1 MLKILQFIFQDIW
14 HYTGTIILII
24 IIGAVIRDIGKAF
37 VRDYC
42 PKTYIV
48 PKEYLDDN
56 LNSAEKNDLDKEDK
70 S

>member
-14 HYTGTIILII
+14 HYTGTIILIV
-24 IIGAVIRDIGKAF
+24 IIGAIIRDIGRAF

-48 PKEYLDDN
+48 PKEYIDDN
-56 LNSAEKNDLDKEDK
+56 QITVKKNDSDETDE

>member
-14 HYTGTIILII
+14 HYTGTIILVI

-48 PKEYLDDN
+48 PKEYLDVD
-56 LNSAEKNDLDKEDK
+56 SETIKQEDLKDD
-70 S
+70 

>member
-14 HYTGTIILII
+14 HYTGTIILIV

-56 LNSAEKNDLDKEDK
+56 LNSTEKNDLDKEDK

>member
-14 HYTGTIILII
+14 HYTGTIILIT

-48 PKEYLDDN
+48 PKEYLNVDSETIKQEDLKDD
-56 LNSAEKNDLDKEDK
+56 
-70 S
+70 

>member
-14 HYTGTIILII
+14 HYTGTIVLIA

-56 LNSAEKNDLDKEDK
+56 SNSTEKNDLDKEDK

>member
-14 HYTGTIILII
+14 HYTGTIILIT

-56 LNSAEKNDLDKEDK
+56 LNSTEKNDLDKEDK